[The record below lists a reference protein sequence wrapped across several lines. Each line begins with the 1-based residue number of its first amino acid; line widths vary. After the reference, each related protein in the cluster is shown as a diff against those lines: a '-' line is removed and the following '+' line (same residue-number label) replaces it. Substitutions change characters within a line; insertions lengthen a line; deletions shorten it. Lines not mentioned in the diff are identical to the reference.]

1 MKIVVAGLLAA
12 VMLGAAV
19 LPDTSGEMPAESA
32 SMPAESVS
40 ASESL
45 PDAGGG
51 SESLPDEMDADTS
64 APEGEPVPDP
74 GEDDECDA
82 SAEEE
87 TPDADSESVEDEST
101 EESEADPD
109 AEDSAGDEPP
119 GVILS
124 DEYAAQIAGGQA
136 DSIMGHLGMTRDTAC
151 TQAAAV
157 IALSDYTAPT
167 EDEAYFRVWEATNAV
182 LVAQAA
188 SGAAAAHCIYENGSI
203 TVYV

>member
-40 ASESL
+40 AAESQ
-45 PDAGGG
+45 PDSGE

-64 APEGEPVPDP
+64 ALESEPVPGP
-74 GEDDECDA
+74 GEDDEADA
-82 SAEEE
+82 DTGEE
-87 TPDADSESVEDEST
+87 TPEAESESVEDESA
-101 EESEADPD
+101 EEDEADPD
-109 AEDSAGDEPP
+109 AEESAGEETT

-136 DSIMGHLGMTRDTAC
+136 DSIMGHLGMTRNTTC